1 MGIQLRPDIM
11 RFWQSFMRR
20 PPRIFV
26 FFISVSFLFSAW
38 ACVPSAKK
46 FDLVIQ
52 NGFIIDGTGNPWF
65 KADIGIQGGRIAR
78 IGSIDGKE
86 AKKIIDAQ
94 GLIVSP
100 GFIDIHTHCDRGI
113 VRIPTVDN
121 YIYQGV
127 TSVIG
132 GNCGGHPFPLKGLF
146 KKIEDQGI
154 ALNFGCLIGHNT
166 IRREVMGMKME
177 APSEEEMESM
187 KSLIQQEMEA
197 GALGFSTGLAY
208 LPGAYSEKEELVELA
223 SVITDFGGVYATHLR
238 DQGLLITEAIEEA
251 IEIGETNNIPVQIS
265 HIKLADDAVWY
276 ELERI
281 TEPVENAR
289 KRGVEVT
296 LDQYPYTATS
306 SGFDSSFPSWAF
318 EGGNKNFLKRLENE
332 EDYAKIK
339 SYVIKRRLISTKGI
353 NKPETIY
360 IANSEKFP
368 EYVGKN
374 LQEILLSQG
383 KKPTIEN
390 TADLI
395 IEIQKN
401 GGASG
406 VFFQMNEKDVEDLM
420 RLPYNMHASDGAVQA
435 KGDGVPHPRN
445 YGTFPRVISHYVRK
459 QGVISLEEA
468 IRKMTSLPA
477 QTFRLRGRG
486 MIKEGFYADITIFD
500 KDKFEDRATFSA
512 PHQYSQGLHYVIV
525 NGKLVVENGEQTG
538 KFPGM
543 ILYRREK

>member
-1 MGIQLRPDIM
+1 
-11 RFWQSFMRR
+11 
-20 PPRIFV
+20 V
-26 FFISVSFLFSAW
+26 
-38 ACVPSAKK
+38 KK
-46 FDLVIQ
+46 FDLVVQ

-65 KADIGIQGGRIAR
+65 KADIGVREGRIVR
-78 IGSIDGKE
+78 IGSIDNKQ
-86 AKKIIDAQ
+86 AKKVIDAQ
-94 GLIVSP
+94 DLIISP
-100 GFIDIHTHCDRGI
+100 GFIDVHTHCDRGI

-127 TSVIG
+127 TTVIG
-132 GNCGGHPFPLKGLF
+132 GNCGGHPFPLKELF
-146 KKIEDQGI
+146 SKIEGHGI
-154 ALNFGCLIGHNT
+154 ALNFGCLVGHNT
-166 IRREVMGMKME
+166 IRREVMGMKMD
-177 APSEEEMESM
+177 APSEEETESM
-187 KSLIQQEMEA
+187 KSLIHQEMEA
-197 GALGFSTGLAY
+197 GALGFSTGLSY
-208 LPGAYSEKEELVELA
+208 LPGTYSEKDELVELA
-223 SVITDFGGVYATHLR
+223 SVVTGFGGVYATHLR
-238 DQGLLITEAIEEA
+238 DQGLYITEAIEEA

-281 TEPVENAR
+281 TDPVEKAR

-306 SGFDSSFPSWAF
+306 SGFGSSFPSWAF

-332 EDYAKIK
+332 ENYAKIK
-339 SYVIKRRLISTKGI
+339 SYIIKRRLTSTKGI

-360 IANSEKFP
+360 IANSDKFP

-383 KKPTIEN
+383 KEPTVEN

-420 RLPYNMHASDGAVQA
+420 RLPYTMQGSDGGVQV
-435 KGDGVPHPRN
+435 KGRGVPHPRN

-477 QTFRLRGRG
+477 QTFRLKERG

-500 KDKFEDRATFSA
+500 KHKFEDKATFSA
-512 PHQYSQGLHYVIV
+512 PHQYSQGLLYVVV
-525 NGKLVVENGEQTG
+525 NGELVVEKGEYTG
-538 KFPGM
+538 RLPGM